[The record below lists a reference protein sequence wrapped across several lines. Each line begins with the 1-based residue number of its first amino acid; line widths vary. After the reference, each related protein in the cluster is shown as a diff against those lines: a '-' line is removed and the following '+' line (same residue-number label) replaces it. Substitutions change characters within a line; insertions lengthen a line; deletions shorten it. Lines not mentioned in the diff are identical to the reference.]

1 VQKAFVMRMPS
12 RSRRLLCLQVLV
24 VVSILGSLFSSF
36 TLIKGWGELYPF
48 ANWKLFT
55 QPRGSDNHYSTYRI
69 YTRQPGQAT
78 FQRQA
83 VRATRTFDQDDYM
96 YTLDYWVN
104 RTLADSAHATQ
115 SRTKLHALV
124 KYLHPQAQEYR
135 VVKESAT
142 VQDLLQHPQIFK
154 AYTVVRF

>member
-1 VQKAFVMRMPS
+1 MPS
-12 RSRRLLCLQVLV
+12 SYRRLVWLRVLV
-24 VVSILGSLFSSF
+24 VVSIIGSLCSSF

-69 YTRQPGQAT
+69 YTRTAGEKT

-83 VRATRTFDQDDYM
+83 VRPTRTFDQDDYV

-104 RTLADSAHATQ
+104 RTLADSAGTTNSKA
-115 SRTKLHALV
+115 RLHTLI
-124 KYLHPQAQEYR
+124 KYLHPEASEYR
-135 VVKESAT
+135 IVRESTT
-142 VQDLLQHPQIFK
+142 VEELLHHPNNYE
-154 AYTVVRF
+154 ADTVVWF